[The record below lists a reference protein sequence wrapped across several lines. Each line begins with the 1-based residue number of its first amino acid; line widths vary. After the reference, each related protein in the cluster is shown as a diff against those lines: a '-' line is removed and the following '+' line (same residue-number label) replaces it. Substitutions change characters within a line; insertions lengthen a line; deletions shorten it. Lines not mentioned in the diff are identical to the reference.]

1 MREAVFSLL
10 VFFLSVESYL
20 LVCVRLRVNGIFPFD
35 DENPQSV
42 ALSTLKVSCGT
53 K

>member
-20 LVCVRLRVNGIFPFD
+20 RTTSLCAATGLPSFRRSRLVNL
-35 DENPQSV
+35 E
-42 ALSTLKVSCGT
+42 LE
-53 K
+53 